1 MTPTDIHAR
10 FIDLCDN
17 EPHLLP
23 FDIGELA
30 DPVIAPVML
39 AGLVLLDGNAGN
51 GSDDALLAAAGRALA
66 DIDAGLR
73 TLDSWERAIASV
85 LEALEAERAA
95 ALANV
100 KL

>member
-1 MTPTDIHAR
+1 MNTCQIHAR

-23 FDIGELA
+23 FDIAELA

-39 AGLVLLDGNAGN
+39 AGLVLLGQPGDY
-51 GSDDALLAAAGRALA
+51 SDSSLIASAGRALA
-66 DIDAGLR
+66 DVDNGLR
-73 TLDSWERAIASV
+73 TLESWERAIASV
-85 LEALEAERAA
+85 LEALEAERAG

>member
-1 MTPTDIHAR
+1 MNTTDIHAAFCR
-10 FIDLCDN
+10 LADA
-17 EPHLLP
+17 EPHRLP
-23 FDIGELA
+23 FGPDDVADGELV
-30 DPVIAPVML
+30 PLML
-39 AGLVLLDGNAGN
+39 AGLVLLYGNAGD